1 MGDDDEAKRINY
13 SLEVRGNGRKLTW
26 KGVPCRIT
34 DSHMKVHE
42 SHDGIIIQRNM
53 ALIFSCSDKKKFEV
67 YCFHTTLCTD
77 CDTLLFFCGLIDQTS
92 MFLFKCVRY
101 THNIN

>member
-26 KGVPCRIT
+26 KGVPCNIT
-34 DSHMKVHE
+34 DSHMKFHE

-53 ALIFSCSDKKKFEV
+53 ALFFSCSDKKKKKS
-67 YCFHTTLCTD
+67 
-77 CDTLLFFCGLIDQTS
+77 LLFSYYIVLIVIHFYSFVD
-92 MFLFKCVRY
+92 
-101 THNIN
+101 